1 MAREYGNDRTA
12 TVAVRLTKEEK
23 ERLKAAAQA
32 QGLNISELIRNSLS
46 LYLERV
52 AL

>member
-32 QGLNISELIRNSLS
+32 QGLSMSDFIRAALEQ
-46 LYLERV
+46 YLQGV
-52 AL
+52 